1 MKAMVRRKVERLPHM
16 GLRIQVGGR
25 GPGRRRRLDQ
35 GEIDAARIDHG
46 KVEQA
51 ARGQGL
57 EMGEARGRVR
67 VGARDGGIGR
77 IDQNAIHLRPYAF
90 DDARIDLPI
99 ESLRAAIVVGMRVHN
114 GSAGTRTGDALLND
128 RFDGIGNARL
138 QPAAPGAVQRHFD
151 PDFPHR
157 DTPRCRTLSKGHG
170 TVRPG
175 RLLQSRL
182 GWGGKGLMV
191 LTPTVEKSTLGLHSI
206 QQYEPLIGRAAVA
219 RILDKAERLGP
230 AHLVHISSTFYG
242 GGVTEILTPLTLM
255 MNAMGIATSWH
266 LIQGTPAFF
275 HCTKK
280 LHNTLQGE
288 TIEVS
293 EADKAIYEQ
302 VVFENATRLHIEDCD
317 AVIVHDPQ
325 PLPLIEHFKERDAP
339 WIWQCHVDLSS
350 PNPAVWNYLRGL
362 VEQYDSAV
370 FSLPDYAQQL

>member
-1 MKAMVRRKVERLPHM
+1 ARS
-16 GLRIQVGGR
+16 
-25 GPGRRRRLDQ
+25 DQ
-35 GEIDAARIDHG
+35 GKG
-46 KVEQA
+46 EQA
-51 ARGQGL
+51 ARGQGF
-57 EMGEARGRVR
+57 EMGKARGRVR

-77 IDQNAIHLRPYAF
+77 IDQNAIHLRPYAL

-157 DTPRCRTLSKGHG
+157 DTPAAAPYRKATEPSALS
-170 TVRPG
+170 VCCS
-175 RLLQSRL
+175 LVLFQ
-182 GWGGKGLMV
+182 GWKRLMV
-191 LTPTVEKSTLGLHSI
+191 LTPTVAKSPLGLHST

-266 LIQGTPAFF
+266 LIQ
-275 HCTKK
+275 
-280 LHNTLQGE
+280 
-288 TIEVS
+288 
-293 EADKAIYEQ
+293 
-302 VVFENATRLHIEDCD
+302 
-317 AVIVHDPQ
+317 
-325 PLPLIEHFKERDAP
+325 
-339 WIWQCHVDLSS
+339 
-350 PNPAVWNYLRGL
+350 
-362 VEQYDSAV
+362 
-370 FSLPDYAQQL
+370 